1 MDLKS
6 LLNKEQYEGAI
17 TVEGPVLILAGAGSG
32 KTRVLTHRMAHM
44 IEDLN
49 IFPYKILAITFTNK
63 AAKEMQERVQ
73 ALIGD
78 KANDMWISTFHSTCV
93 RILRREI
100 EKLGY
105 KKNFTIYDGTDQ
117 KTLIKECIKIL
128 NINDKEITEQEI
140 MGKIS
145 KAKDNMQSAD
155 AYYRENESNFREKKI
170 AEVYIMY
177 QKRLKENNA
186 LDFDDL
192 ICKTVE
198 LFKKDQETLEFY
210 QRKFQYIMV
219 DEYQD
224 TNGAQ
229 YELVTL
235 LAAKHRNICVVG
247 DDDQCLVEGTLIS
260 TESGTKKIEE
270 LNSNDMVKVAS
281 GNGETTIL
289 PINDISKREY
299 NNEVVKIT
307 TTNGKVIKATPNHLT
322 FGKVALE
329 EDRYYV
335 YLMYKKGLGYR
346 IGQTSS
352 IRSRENRKASGLA
365 VRLNGEQA
373 DKIWIIKVCNS
384 KEDATY
390 YEQYYSVKYGIPTI
404 VFNARGR
411 KITLSQEKINK
422 MFEEINTLDAAE
434 KLMNDEY
441 LYKEYPH
448 HLCNAVIRGNS
459 IRKRVN
465 ISFFAGKKS
474 MQRGLYS
481 HRIGLNSSGDESR
494 AKFVEAGF
502 NVRNGE
508 RNTYRVETER
518 ALYDEAEEFTRS
530 LVAVENF
537 EILRKAKLSVDKSFM
552 FMPIG
557 SLKTGMIIAINNN
570 GVIEEEKI
578 VSVER
583 ELYNGFVYD
592 LNIDKA
598 RNYIANDI
606 VVHNCIYQWRGADIK
621 NILGFEKDYPDA
633 KVIKLEQNYRS
644 KANILNAANVV
655 IVNNANRKSKVL
667 RTEQECGSK
676 IKVYRAYSDGDE
688 GTFVANQIEKIKK
701 EQNKQYKDFA
711 ILYRTNAQSRI
722 FEESLRRAAIAY
734 KIVGGTKFYDR
745 KEIKDMLSYLKVLV
759 NPSDSI
765 ALRRIINVPK
775 RGIGDAT
782 IQKVLDFA
790 ESYELPLWDALSEVR
805 TIPTLTARNC
815 AGIEKFMELMENLM
829 VISET
834 VPVSH
839 LIETILEDTGYIK
852 ELEASKQIE
861 DKSRIENLKELVSD
875 AVDFEKNYEKEK
887 EAGSSEFDINK
898 TQLEAYLEKVSLVQ
912 DTDKLEDEEDENGSV
927 VLMTIHSAKGLEFPV
942 VFMVGMENGIF
953 PGQASFN
960 SDAEMEESRR
970 LCYVGIT
977 RAKENLFM
985 TSAEVRRVFGRTV
998 AYPQSDFISE
1008 IKPELREYVT
1018 ITGDSKDVT
1027 TASGAGTVNGR
1038 FKPSYSN
1045 PHSLRSNYGTFE
1057 NRNFGGVNNSG
1068 SISNKVSSTST
1079 MTVAEATIG
1088 RKVKHD
1094 KFGEG
1099 TIITVADV
1107 NGDKKLTIAFNQQGV
1122 KMLMLSMAKL
1132 ELL

>member
-6 LLNKEQYEGAI
+6 LLNKEQYEGAV

-63 AAKEMQERVQ
+63 AAKEMQERVH

-105 KKNFTIYDGTDQ
+105 KRNFTIYDSSDQ
-117 KTLIKECIKIL
+117 KTLVKECMKVL
-128 NINDKEITEQEI
+128 SINDKEITENEI
-140 MGKIS
+140 MSKIS

-155 AYYRENESNFREKKI
+155 SYYREHEHNFREKKI
-170 AEVYIMY
+170 AEVYKMY

-198 LFKKDQETLEFY
+198 LFKKNPETLEFY

-229 YELVTL
+229 YEFVTL

-247 DDDQCLVEGTLIS
+247 DDDQ
-260 TESGTKKIEE
+260 
-270 LNSNDMVKVAS
+270 
-281 GNGETTIL
+281 
-289 PINDISKREY
+289 
-299 NNEVVKIT
+299 
-307 TTNGKVIKATPNHLT
+307 
-322 FGKVALE
+322 
-329 EDRYYV
+329 
-335 YLMYKKGLGYR
+335 
-346 IGQTSS
+346 
-352 IRSRENRKASGLA
+352 
-365 VRLNGEQA
+365 
-373 DKIWIIKVCNS
+373 
-384 KEDATY
+384 
-390 YEQYYSVKYGIPTI
+390 
-404 VFNARGR
+404 
-411 KITLSQEKINK
+411 
-422 MFEEINTLDAAE
+422 
-434 KLMNDEY
+434 
-441 LYKEYPH
+441 
-448 HLCNAVIRGNS
+448 
-459 IRKRVN
+459 
-465 ISFFAGKKS
+465 
-474 MQRGLYS
+474 
-481 HRIGLNSSGDESR
+481 
-494 AKFVEAGF
+494 
-502 NVRNGE
+502 
-508 RNTYRVETER
+508 
-518 ALYDEAEEFTRS
+518 
-530 LVAVENF
+530 
-537 EILRKAKLSVDKSFM
+537 
-552 FMPIG
+552 
-557 SLKTGMIIAINNN
+557 
-570 GVIEEEKI
+570 
-578 VSVER
+578 
-583 ELYNGFVYD
+583 
-592 LNIDKA
+592 
-598 RNYIANDI
+598 
-606 VVHNCIYQWRGADIK
+606 CIYQWRGADIK

-655 IVNNANRKSKVL
+655 IVNNSNRKSKVL
-667 RTEQECGSK
+667 RTEQDSGSK
-676 IKVYRAYSDGDE
+676 VKVYRAYSDGDE

-722 FEESLRRAAIAY
+722 FEESLRRSAIAY

-829 VISET
+829 MISET

-839 LIETILEDTGYIK
+839 LIQTILEDTGYIR

-912 DTDKLEDEEDENGSV
+912 DTDKLEDEENENGSV

-960 SDAEMEESRR
+960 SDSEMEESRR

-977 RAKENLFM
+977 RAKETLFM

-998 AYPQSDFISE
+998 SYPQSDFISE

-1018 ITGDSKDVT
+1018 MIGENKGSTELLKNKSF
-1027 TASGAGTVNGR
+1027 NNR
-1038 FKPSYSN
+1038 FNSQVSN
-1045 PHSLRSNYGTFE
+1045 PNSLRSNYGTFE
-1057 NRNFGGVNNSG
+1057 NRNFGLRSNKN
-1068 SISNKVSSTST
+1068 SISNKELGYSNINASEVS
-1079 MTVAEATIG
+1079 IG

-1099 TIITVADV
+1099 TIVAITDI

-1122 KMLMLSMAKL
+1122 KNLLLSMAKL
-1132 ELL
+1132 EIL